1 MTAAMFKTAASLS
14 VPLTQNTAPV
24 LEYECLYTHDSRKK
38 TKKWQDGFLRYHTF
52 NKRVM
57 VYDVPRNL
65 IGDMHWTRAEAIQ
78 AGDELSLERN
88 GVMVE
93 VAEQIGQTE
102 TDLTALRN
110 SKNRT
115 TPKAPDSN
123 HDGARRATAQ
133 TPRVQPA
140 GPAARSGTQLKHK
153 SLNALLGT
161 PRGPIG
167 IAQLPSRSPFEER
180 DACTEHE
187 DWRDGRPPKR
197 PRFDTAPARNL
208 TRTTLTPR
216 PAERTGTPLWARTA
230 DTRKQKEERL
240 EKKKKKASVAA
251 GQQRS
256 GTKEGINLSDDPP
269 HPNDPMSALSDDAYA
284 QSSPPTKRRPITSSN
299 TLGRSSLPAS
309 QAPRSKPNPIQEA
322 TEPEPQGLEEE
333 VVQPANPREL
343 AASKPNRQHGQRKD
357 ESGLHIGAK
366 QPPMKE
372 MLVHDASSTTQGST
386 SSKRGRTLRLVSTG
400 RKKPTLLCQD
410 QLTRNP
416 KRLSSTNTDDIG
428 DSSLVQVRGDSE
440 EERPLTAREKVE
452 ARLARMEKRKKAV
465 EEPLP
470 TKRASVVE
478 SRDLPL
484 TIDPDPNDDLPDGPS
499 MGVLGQDSPSGGA
512 TTSHDASVIE
522 PARLD
527 RLVLPRAAH
536 PLKPGPQPQPR
547 AVELIPVLPPPVK
560 EDRTLRR
567 AVSDVVSVQPSKS
580 ERPPAASL
588 RYTLSPRRSRK
599 SNPGSGS
606 CSGQAEPIADT
617 QEKHA
622 IAACALPEKSVHKK
636 KGPLQK
642 SVSLNITP
650 YNGTST
656 VMLSKPFQRPGK
668 AGVQRKVPEGPED
681 LGPWSREAFD
691 LFGWRPPG
699 WNEEMWCLGEGATRS
714 ASSTIIST
722 ATAPPPGLHGGASL
736 PIFGRP
742 VV

>member
-1 MTAAMFKTAASLS
+1 MTAAMSKTAASLS

-57 VYDVPRNL
+57 VYDMPRNL

-115 TPKAPDSN
+115 TPKVQDSD

-180 DACTEHE
+180 YAPIEHE
-187 DWRDGRPPKR
+187 DWTDGRPPKR
-197 PRFDTAPARNL
+197 PRFDTAPARNV
-208 TRTTLTPR
+208 TRTTITPR
-216 PAERTGTPLWARTA
+216 SAEQTGTPLWACTA
-230 DTRKQKEERL
+230 DARKQKKEKM

-251 GQQRS
+251 GQQRM
-256 GTKEGINLSDDPP
+256 GTKEAINLSDDPP
-269 HPNDPMSALSDDAYA
+269 HSNEPLSALSDDLYA
-284 QSSPPTKRRPITSSN
+284 QSSPRTKRRPITSSN
-299 TLGRSSLPAS
+299 ALGRSSSPAS
-309 QAPRSKPNPIQEA
+309 QVQRPKPKSVQEA
-322 TEPEPQGLEEE
+322 MEPEPQGLEEE
-333 VVQPANPREL
+333 VVQPANPRKL
-343 AASKPNRQHGQRKD
+343 AACKPDRQQRQRKD

-386 SSKRGRTLRLVSTG
+386 SSKLGQALRLVSAG
-400 RKKPTLLCQD
+400 RKKRTLLCQD

-416 KRLSSTNTDDIG
+416 KRLSSTNTDDVG
-428 DSSLVQVRGDSE
+428 DSSLVQARDDAE

-452 ARLARMEKRKKAV
+452 ARLARIEKRKKSV
-465 EEPLP
+465 EGPLP

-478 SRDLPL
+478 SRDSPL
-484 TIDPDPNDDLPDGPS
+484 NLDPDPNDDLPDGPP
-499 MGVLGQDSPSGGA
+499 MGVFGQDSPSGGA
-512 TTSHDASVIE
+512 STSHDASVIE
-522 PARLD
+522 SARLD
-527 RLVLPRAAH
+527 RLVLPRAAP

-547 AVELIPVLPPPVK
+547 AVESVPVLPPP
-560 EDRTLRR
+560 TLRR
-567 AVSDVVSVQPSKS
+567 AVSDVASVQPSIS
-580 ERPPAASL
+580 ERLPAAPL
-588 RYTLSPRRSRK
+588 RYTLSPPK
-599 SNPGSGS
+599 SSHKSAPESGLGG
-606 CSGQAEPIADT
+606 GQVEPIADT
-617 QEKHA
+617 QQKPVN
-622 IAACALPEKSVHKK
+622 AACVLPGKLVHKK

-650 YNGTST
+650 SNGTSA

-668 AGVQRKVPEGPED
+668 AGAQRKAPEEPED

-699 WNEEMWCLGEGATRS
+699 WNEEKWCMGEGTSGS

-722 ATAPPPGLHGGASL
+722 PPGLRGGASL
-736 PIFGRP
+736 PMFGRP